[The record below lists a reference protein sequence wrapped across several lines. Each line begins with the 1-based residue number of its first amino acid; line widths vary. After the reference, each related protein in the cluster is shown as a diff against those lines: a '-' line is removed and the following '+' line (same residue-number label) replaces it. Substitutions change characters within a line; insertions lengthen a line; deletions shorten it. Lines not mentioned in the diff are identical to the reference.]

1 MPYPEIM
8 IRPMREDLTRLGVE
22 ELKTVEA
29 VDETVQ
35 NSKGTLMVVVNSIC
49 GCAAGKARPG
59 VALALQNEV
68 KPDKVATVFAGAD
81 IEATERARSYF
92 TGYGPSSPSI
102 AFRHSKD
109 FQCGGGNRARTDSG
123 TKARQCDGATRL
135 GLRWRLRTRDVDDVT
150 ESGRGRFRDCDR
162 RRAFS
167 QRNLRRSFQAC
178 WSRVSGLRKER
189 HVLVSSR

>member
-22 ELKTVEA
+22 ELRTPED
-29 VDETVQ
+29 VDETVN

-59 VALALQNEV
+59 VALALQHAV
-68 KPDKVATVFAGAD
+68 KPDKITTVFAGAD

-102 AFRHSKD
+102 ALLKD
-109 FQCGGGNRARTDSG
+109 GQLVFMLERRQIEGRDATQIASEL
-123 TKARQCDGATRL
+123 TKAFDEHCA
-135 GLRWRLRTRDVDDVT
+135 
-150 ESGRGRFRDCDR
+150 
-162 RRAFS
+162 
-167 QRNLRRSFQAC
+167 
-178 WSRVSGLRKER
+178 
-189 HVLVSSR
+189 